1 MGRREKI
8 LMFCSPSLP
17 QSPPV
22 SPVSPS
28 VKSVIQFCMAEF
40 DRYVMAKM
48 SQILK
53 QSFII

>member
-1 MGRREKI
+1 
-8 LMFCSPSLP
+8 MFCSPSLP